1 MDTRLVLV
9 DVFNSEILFAFS
21 VLSSMLISFILI
33 FKNKKYIDMI
43 EIINV
48 VAIILLQN
56 LG

>member
-9 DVFNSEILFAFS
+9 DVFNSEILLAFS
-21 VLSSMLISFILI
+21 VFSSMLISFILI